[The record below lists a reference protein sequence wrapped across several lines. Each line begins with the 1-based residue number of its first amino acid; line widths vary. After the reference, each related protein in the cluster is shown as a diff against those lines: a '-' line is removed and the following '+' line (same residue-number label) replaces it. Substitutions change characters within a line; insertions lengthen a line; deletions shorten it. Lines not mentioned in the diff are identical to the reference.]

1 MIEQTTLWGIHMDAS
16 VGTDPIDKGYVA
28 IGWSALG
35 NLSRIPNNREA
46 FKKEVLEKIAGAK
59 PGSIPVQ
66 AGVLYRFL
74 HEVKEGD
81 LVVYP
86 SKVDRMVNLGR
97 IAGPY
102 RHDPKQNAA
111 YPNMRKVQ
119 WLKHLPREDF
129 SQQALYEI
137 GSFITLFSVRNNTE
151 EFLGAL
157 EGKKS
162 VAPPD
167 EGEGKQEDAEVARAV
182 ALRAEETAQDFVIRQ
197 LKSAITPYE
206 FEHFVAHLLKCMG
219 YQTRVT
225 AKSGDGGVDVIAHR
239 DELGFE
245 PPIIKV
251 QCKQVTDPIGRPA
264 VTQLLGNIEAGEHG
278 LFVTLGS
285 YSKDARELDRSK
297 PNLRLI
303 DGEQLVELVFRHYES
318 FEPRYQALL
327 PLKRIY
333 VPAPQEKQF

>member
-1 MIEQTTLWGIHMDAS
+1 MIEQTILWGVHMDAS
-16 VGTDPIDKGYVA
+16 LGTDPIDKGYVA
-28 IGWSALG
+28 IGWSELG

-46 FKKEVLEKIAGAK
+46 FKQEVLEKIAGAK

-102 RHDPKQNAA
+102 RYDPKQNTA
-111 YPNMRKVQ
+111 YPNMRNVQ
-119 WLKHLPREDF
+119 WLKHLPRDDF
-129 SQQALYEI
+129 SQEALYEI

-157 EGKKS
+157 ECKRA
-162 VAPPD
+162 VVRRD
-167 EGEGKQEDAEVARAV
+167 EGEGKQEDAEVSRAV
-182 ALRAEETAQDFVIRQ
+182 ALRAEETAQDFVIRR
-197 LKSAITPYE
+197 LKSSIDPYQ

-219 YQTRVT
+219 YHTRVT

-251 QCKQVTDPIGRPA
+251 QCKQVTDSIGRPA

-303 DGEQLVELVFRHYES
+303 DGEQLVGLVFRHYES

-333 VPAPQEKQF
+333 VPAPQEK

>member
-1 MIEQTTLWGIHMDAS
+1 MTEQTTLWGVHMDAS

-28 IGWSALG
+28 IGWAELG
-35 NLSRIPNNREA
+35 NLSRIPNNRDA
-46 FKKEVLEKIAGAK
+46 FKKEVFEKIAGAK

-66 AGVLYRFL
+66 AGVLFRFL

-111 YPNMRKVQ
+111 YPNFREVK
-119 WLKHLPREDF
+119 WLKHMPREDF
-129 SQQALYEI
+129 SQEALYEI

-157 EGKKS
+157 EGKKA
-162 VAPPD
+162 VPRPD
-167 EGEGKQEDAEVARAV
+167 EGEGKQEDAEVSRAI

-197 LKSAITPYE
+197 LKSSIDHYQ

-219 YQTRVT
+219 YHTRVT

-251 QCKQVTDPIGRPA
+251 QCKQVTDPIGRPV

-318 FEPRYQALL
+318 FEPRYQAIL

>member
-1 MIEQTTLWGIHMDAS
+1 MTEQTTLWGVHMDAS
-16 VGTDPIDKGYVA
+16 VGADPTDKGYVA
-28 IGWSALG
+28 IGWRELG
-35 NLSRIPNNREA
+35 DLSRIADNREA
-46 FKKEVLEKIAGAK
+46 FKKAVLEKYAGAK

-102 RHDPKQNAA
+102 RHDPRQNAD
-111 YPNMRKVQ
+111 YPNFRKVQ
-119 WLKHLPREDF
+119 WLKHLPREEF
-129 SQQALYEI
+129 SQEALYEI
-137 GSFITLFSVRNNTE
+137 GSFITLFSVRNNAE
-151 EFLGAL
+151 EFLARLDGQ
-157 EGKKS
+157 K
-162 VAPPD
+162 VVPRPD
-167 EGEGKQEDAEVARAV
+167 EGEGKQEDVEVSRAV
-182 ALRAEETAQDFVIRQ
+182 ALRAEETTQDFVIRQ
-197 LKSAITPYE
+197 LKTSIDPYQ
-206 FEHFVAHLLKCMG
+206 FEMFVAHLLKCMG
-219 YQTRVT
+219 YHTRVT
-225 AKSGDGGVDVIAHR
+225 PKSGDGGVDVIAHR

-333 VPAPQEKQF
+333 VPAPGNTDS